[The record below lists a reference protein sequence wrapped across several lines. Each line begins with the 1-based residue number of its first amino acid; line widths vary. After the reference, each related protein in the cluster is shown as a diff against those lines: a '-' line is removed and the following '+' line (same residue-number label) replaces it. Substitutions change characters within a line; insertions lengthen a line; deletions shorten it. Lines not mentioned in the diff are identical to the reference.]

1 MHTGMI
7 LVDLQKAF
15 DTLDHGVLLEKMKYF
30 GFRASVIKWF
40 ESYLSNRK
48 FLVCI
53 DNVFSEAGTLKYGVP
68 QGSILGPLLFLL
80 YVNDLSQSLSDAGSY
95 LHAGDTSSF
104 YQHDDVKK
112 IGNVLNEEF
121 SSLCQWFIDNKLS
134 IHFGEDK
141 TKSIPFSK

>member
-1 MHTGMI
+1 MHTTMI

-40 ESYLSNRK
+40 ESYLQ

-53 DNVFSEAGTLKYGVP
+53 DSFFSEAGTLKYGVP

-80 YVNDLSQSLSDAGSY
+80 YVNDLPQSLSDAGSY
-95 LHAGDTSSF
+95 LYADNTCIF
-104 YQHDDVKK
+104 YQREDVKK
-112 IGNVLNEEF
+112 IENALNKDF
-121 SSLCQWFIDNKLS
+121 SSIC
-134 IHFGEDK
+134 
-141 TKSIPFSK
+141 